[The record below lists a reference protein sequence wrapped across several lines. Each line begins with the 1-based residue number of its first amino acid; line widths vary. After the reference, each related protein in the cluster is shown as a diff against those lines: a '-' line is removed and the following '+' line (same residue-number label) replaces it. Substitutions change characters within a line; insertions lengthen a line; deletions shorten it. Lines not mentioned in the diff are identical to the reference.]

1 MPEQTVNFFFVADII
16 GIAAFTI
23 SGMLTG
29 VRHQLDILGI
39 AIVATLTALGG
50 GILRD
55 GLIGKIPFAFS
66 EYYPSLTVLFILTLS
81 IVLRLYRKEEIERKL
96 LFVLSDTLG
105 LVAFSITGA
114 LLGIAKELNIFG
126 VIILGFLTAV
136 GGGIIRDILLNR
148 VPAVLTHDVYG
159 TIALLVSLSLALLHL
174 GGALNNYTVLTVGG
188 ITLVLRLVAYKRA
201 WQLPKL

>member
-1 MPEQTVNFFFVADII
+1 MNFFFFADLI

-29 VRHQLDILGI
+29 VRYKLDILGI
-39 AIVATLTALGG
+39 AIVSMLTALGG
-50 GILRD
+50 GMVRD

-66 EYYPSLTVLFILTLS
+66 EYYPSLTVIAVLVLS
-81 IVLRLYRKEEIERKL
+81 IVLKLYKKEEIERKF
-96 LFVLSDTLG
+96 LFVVSDTLG

-114 LLGIAKELNIFG
+114 LVGIAQELNIFG

-136 GGGIIRDILLNR
+136 GGGIIRDVLLNR
-148 VPAVLTHDVYG
+148 VPSILTHDVYG
-159 TIALLVSLSLALLHL
+159 TIALLVSLALALLHL
-174 GGALNNYTVLTVGG
+174 TGTLNNYTILAVGG
-188 ITLVLRLVAYKRA
+188 TTLVLRLIAYKKA

>member
-1 MPEQTVNFFFVADII
+1 MNFFFIADVI

-55 GLIGKIPFAFS
+55 SLIGEMPFAFS
-66 EYYPSLTVLFILTLS
+66 EYYPSLTVLTVLTLS
-81 IVLRLYRKEEIERKL
+81 ILLKLYKKEELERKF
-96 LFVLSDTLG
+96 LFIISDTLG

-114 LLGIAKELNIFG
+114 LVGIAQDLNVFG

-148 VPAVLTHDVYG
+148 VPSILTHDVYG
-159 TIALLVSLSLALLHL
+159 TIALLVSLALALLHL
-174 GGALNNYTVLTVGG
+174 LGWLTLVTTVAVGG
-188 ITLVLRLVAYKRA
+188 ITLLLRLIAYKRG

>member
-1 MPEQTVNFFFVADII
+1 MNFFFIADII

-29 VRHQLDILGI
+29 VRYRLDLLGI
-39 AIVATLTALGG
+39 AIVSTLTALGG

-55 GLIGKIPFAFS
+55 ALIGEIPFAFS
-66 EYYPSLTVLFILTLS
+66 DYYPSLTVLTVLVLA
-81 IVLRLYRKEEIERKL
+81 IVLRLYRREEIERKF
-96 LFVLSDTLG
+96 LFIISDTLG

-114 LLGIAKELNIFG
+114 LVGIAEGLNIFG
-126 VIILGFLTAV
+126 TIILGFLTAV
-136 GGGIIRDILLNR
+136 GGGIIRDVLLNR
-148 VPAVLTHDVYG
+148 VPAILTQDVYG

-174 GGALNNYTVLTVGG
+174 AGALNNYTTLAVG
-188 ITLVLRLVAYKRA
+188 IVTLLLRLVAYKKG

>member
-1 MPEQTVNFFFVADII
+1 MSFFFVADII

-29 VRHQLDILGI
+29 VRHRLDILGI

-55 GLIGKIPFAFS
+55 GLIGRIPFAFS
-66 EYYPSLTVLFILTLS
+66 EYYPSLTVLSVLVLS
-81 IVLRLYRKEEIERKL
+81 IMLKLYKKEEIERKFI
-96 LFVLSDTLG
+96 FVLSDTLG

-148 VPAVLTHDVYG
+148 VPAILTHDVYG
-159 TIALLVSLSLALLHL
+159 TIALLVSLTLALLHL
-174 GGALNNYTVLTVGG
+174 AGILNNYTVFAVGVV
-188 ITLVLRLVAYKRA
+188 TLLLRLIAYKRG

>member
-1 MPEQTVNFFFVADII
+1 MNYFFVADVI
-16 GIAAFTI
+16 GIASFAL

-29 VRHQLDILGI
+29 VRHRLDILGI

-55 GLIGKIPFAFS
+55 ALIGEMPFAFS
-66 EYYPSLTVLFILTLS
+66 EYYPSLTVLTVLILA
-81 IVLRLYRKEEIERKL
+81 IVLKLYRREEIERRF
-96 LFVLSDTLG
+96 LFIVSDTLG

-114 LLGIAKELNIFG
+114 LVGIGQDLNIFG

-148 VPAVLTHDVYG
+148 VPAILTHDIYG

-174 GGALNNYTVLTVGG
+174 AGWLNIYTTAAVGTA
-188 ITLVLRLVAYKRA
+188 TLLLRLIAYKKA

>member
-1 MPEQTVNFFFVADII
+1 MNFFFVADII

-29 VRHQLDILGI
+29 VRHRLDILGI
-39 AIVATLTALGG
+39 AIVSTLTALGG
-50 GILRD
+50 GMLRD
-55 GLIGKIPFAFS
+55 ALIGELPFAFS
-66 EYYPSLTVLFILTLS
+66 EYYPSLTVLTVLFLAIILK
-81 IVLRLYRKEEIERKL
+81 LYQKEEIERKF
-96 LFVLSDTLG
+96 LFIISDTLG

-114 LLGIAKELNIFG
+114 LVGIAQDLNVFG

-148 VPAVLTHDVYG
+148 VPAILTHDVYG

-174 GGALNNYTVLTVGG
+174 AGGLNIYTTAAVGVV
-188 ITLVLRLVAYKRA
+188 TLLLRLIAYKKQ

>member
-1 MPEQTVNFFFVADII
+1 MNFFFVADII

-29 VRHQLDILGI
+29 VRYRLDLLGI

-50 GILRD
+50 GIVRD
-55 GLIGKIPFAFS
+55 ALIGELPFAFS
-66 EYYPSLTVLFILTLS
+66 EYYPSLTVLGVLILA
-81 IVLRLYRKEEIERKL
+81 IVLKLYRREEIERRF
-96 LFVLSDTLG
+96 LFIISDTLG

-114 LLGIAKELNIFG
+114 LVGIAQELNIFG

-174 GGALNNYTVLTVGG
+174 AGALNNYTTLAVGVV
-188 ITLVLRLVAYKRA
+188 TLLLRLVAYKKA

>member
-1 MPEQTVNFFFVADII
+1 MNFFFIADVI
-16 GIAAFTI
+16 GIAAFAL

-55 GLIGKIPFAFS
+55 TLIGEMPFAFS
-66 EYYPSLTVLFILTLS
+66 EYYPSLTVLSVLILS
-81 IVLRLYRKEEIERKL
+81 IVFRLYRREEIERRF
-96 LFVLSDTLG
+96 LFIISDTLG

-114 LLGIAKELNIFG
+114 LVGIGQDLNVFG

-148 VPAVLTHDVYG
+148 VPSILTHDVYG

-174 GGALNNYTVLTVGG
+174 AEALNIYTTIAVGAV
-188 ITLVLRLVAYKRA
+188 TLLLRLIAYKKA
-201 WQLPKL
+201 WQLPKLL

>member
-1 MPEQTVNFFFVADII
+1 MSFFFVADII

-29 VRHQLDILGI
+29 VRHRLDILGI

-55 GLIGKIPFAFS
+55 GLIGRIPFAFS
-66 EYYPSLTVLFILTLS
+66 EYYPSLTVLSVLVLS
-81 IVLRLYRKEEIERKL
+81 IVLKLYKKEEIERKSV
-96 LFVLSDTLG
+96 FILSDTLG

-148 VPAVLTHDVYG
+148 VPAILTHDVYG
-159 TIALLVSLSLALLHL
+159 TIALLVSLTLALLHL
-174 GGALNNYTVLTVGG
+174 AGILNNYTVFAVGVV
-188 ITLVLRLVAYKRA
+188 TLLLRLIAYKRG

>member
-1 MPEQTVNFFFVADII
+1 MNYFFVADII
-16 GIAAFTI
+16 GIAAFTM

-29 VRHQLDILGI
+29 VKHQLDILGI

-55 GLIGKIPFAFS
+55 ALIGEMPFAFS
-66 EYYPSLTVLFILTLS
+66 EYYPSLTVLTVMILA
-81 IVLRLYRKEEIERKL
+81 IVLKLYRREEIERKF
-96 LFVLSDTLG
+96 LFIISDTLG

-114 LLGIAKELNIFG
+114 LVGIAQELNVFG

-148 VPAVLTHDVYG
+148 IPAILTHDVYG

-174 GGALNNYTVLTVGG
+174 AGWLNLYTTLAVGTA
-188 ITLVLRLVAYKRA
+188 TLLLRLIAYKKA
-201 WQLPKL
+201 WHLPKLL

>member
-1 MPEQTVNFFFVADII
+1 MNFFFFADII

-29 VRHQLDILGI
+29 VRYKLDILGI
-39 AIVATLTALGG
+39 AIVSMLTALGG
-50 GILRD
+50 GMVRD

-66 EYYPSLTVLFILTLS
+66 EYYPSLTVITVLALS
-81 IVLRLYRKEEIERKL
+81 IVLKLYKKEEIERKF
-96 LFVLSDTLG
+96 LFVISDTLG

-114 LLGIAKELNIFG
+114 LVGIAQELNSFG
-126 VIILGFLTAV
+126 IIILGFLTAV

-148 VPAVLTHDVYG
+148 VPAILTHDVYG
-159 TIALLVSLSLALLHL
+159 TIALLVSLALALIHL
-174 GGALNNYTVLTVGG
+174 TGMLNNYTIMAVGST
-188 ITLVLRLVAYKRA
+188 TLVLRLIAYKKA

>member
-1 MPEQTVNFFFVADII
+1 MNYFFVADVI
-16 GIAAFTI
+16 GIASFAL

-29 VRHQLDILGI
+29 VRHRLDILGI

-55 GLIGKIPFAFS
+55 ALIGEMPFAFS
-66 EYYPSLTVLFILTLS
+66 EYYPSLTVLTVLILA
-81 IVLRLYRKEEIERKL
+81 IVLKLYRREEIERRF
-96 LFVLSDTLG
+96 LFIVSDTLG

-114 LLGIAKELNIFG
+114 LVGIGQDLNIFG

-148 VPAVLTHDVYG
+148 VPAILTHDIYG

-174 GGALNNYTVLTVGG
+174 AGWLNIYTTAAVGTA
-188 ITLVLRLVAYKRA
+188 TLLLRLVAYKKA
-201 WQLPKL
+201 WQLPKLL

>member
-1 MPEQTVNFFFVADII
+1 MNFFFVADVI

-23 SGMLTG
+23 SGILTG
-29 VRHQLDILGI
+29 VRHRLDILGI

-55 GLIGKIPFAFS
+55 TLIGEMPFAFS
-66 EYYPSLTVLFILTLS
+66 EYYPSLTVLTVLILAIALK
-81 IVLRLYRKEEIERKL
+81 LYRREEIERRF
-96 LFVLSDTLG
+96 LFIISDTLG

-114 LLGIAKELNIFG
+114 LVGIAQGLNVFG

-148 VPAVLTHDVYG
+148 VPAVLTQDVYG

-174 GGALNNYTVLTVGG
+174 AGGLNLYTTVAVGAV
-188 ITLVLRLVAYKRA
+188 TLLLRLIAYKKA